1 MSAPLDALLPTAN
14 QMLDA
19 RHQLGMYGQVYDGA
33 GQVTL
38 YLSRQHEFEGV
49 TPIAPEQPGY
59 GRATL
64 PDSFAS
70 LVAAAADGDQA
81 AFARIVA
88 AHHEDMV
95 RVCYVIT
102 RDVEAAR
109 DAVQE
114 AWSIAWRGLSRLNDP
129 SRLRQWL
136 VAIAANEARQ
146 ILRRQRRRVVTEMR
160 AEGPRDDGDGTH
172 GWSGRMDLRNA
183 LARLS
188 VKDRELLA
196 LRYVAG
202 FDSGELSRVTGL
214 TASGTRA
221 RLQRLLT
228 VLRDELEPPDA

>member
-1 MSAPLDALLPTAN
+1 M
-14 QMLDA
+14 
-19 RHQLGMYGQVYDGA
+19 HGWIYDGA
-33 GQVTL
+33 DQGAL
-38 YLSRQHEFEGV
+38 RLSVQHQLEGV
-49 TPIAPEQPGY
+49 TPTVPQQPGY
-59 GRATL
+59 GFGTL
-64 PDSFAS
+64 PEGNVS

-88 AHHEDMV
+88 AHHDDMV

-102 RDVEAAR
+102 RDVDAAH

-114 AWSIAWRGLSRLNDP
+114 AWSIAWRGLKRLNDP

-160 AEGPRDDGDGTH
+160 AEGPGDDEEGTQV
-172 GWSGRMDLRNA
+172 WTGRMDLRNA

-188 VKDRELLA
+188 AQDRQLLA

-202 FDSGELSRVTGL
+202 FDSAELSRVTGL

-221 RLQRLLT
+221 RLQRLLA
-228 VLRDELEPPDA
+228 VLRDELGQSSG

>member
-1 MSAPLDALLPTAN
+1 MN
-14 QMLDA
+14 QLGGGW
-19 RHQLGMYGQVYDGA
+19 HQLGMHGQVYDRV

-38 YLSRQHEFEGV
+38 YLSRHHDFEGV

-59 GRATL
+59 GQTTL
-64 PDSFAS
+64 PDSLAS
-70 LVAAAADGDQA
+70 LVATAAGGDQV

-102 RDVEAAR
+102 RDVEAAH

-114 AWSIAWRGLSRLNDP
+114 AWSIAWRGLRRLNDP

-146 ILRRQRRRVVTEMR
+146 IMRRQRRRVVTELR
-160 AEGPRDDGDGTH
+160 AEGPRDEEGTH
-172 GWSGRMDLRNA
+172 AWSGRMDLRNA

-188 VKDRELLA
+188 AEDRQLLA

-214 TASGTRA
+214 SPSGTRA
-221 RLQRLLT
+221 RLQRLLA
-228 VLRDELEPPDA
+228 VLRDELGPSDA